1 MIPTRQR
8 AFEQVGFYA
17 NVVFELHDVETKECT
32 LRQYSRNLVVATG
45 VELVRDILGG
55 TGHRPSHIELGT
67 GVTAV
72 TAADGTTYGGTVETP
87 AYRDL
92 ITRREDLAGAIEF
105 QLFLGQN
112 DGNGFTYTEA
122 GILET
127 GFQNA
132 AAGDPAILFARTI
145 FTGIPKTNSVEL
157 TLTWTINIAAT

>member
-8 AFEQVGFYA
+8 AFEQFKLEP
-17 NVVFELHDVETKECT
+17 NVVLELHDAETKE
-32 LRQYSRNLVVATG
+32 LVFRQKSRNLVVTTG
-45 VELVRDILGG
+45 VELVRDLLGG

-72 TAADGTTYGGTVETP
+72 AAADGATYGGTVETP

-92 ITRREDLAGAIEF
+92 ITRREDLALAIEF
-105 QLFLGQN
+105 QLFLAQN

-127 GFQNA
+127 GFQNS
-132 AAGDPAILFARTI
+132 AAGDPAILFARTV
-145 FTGIPKTNSVEL
+145 FTGIAKTISVEL
-157 TLTWTINIAAT
+157 TLTWTINIAAV